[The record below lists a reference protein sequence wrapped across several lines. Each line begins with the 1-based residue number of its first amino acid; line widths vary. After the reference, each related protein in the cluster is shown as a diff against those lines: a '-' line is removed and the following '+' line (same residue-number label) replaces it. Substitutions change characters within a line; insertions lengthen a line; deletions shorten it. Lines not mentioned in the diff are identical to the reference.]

1 LKSEGQT
8 VRVIAFLV
16 VLTLCLTLIGC
27 KSSGAK
33 TAQNQQGGGAAGGLT
48 SQPTDTPR
56 PTPTATPPA
65 NVGGIIAGQVVD
77 NFNRTPPAE
86 ILIALPS
93 EGQGAPVYRSVP
105 TDEQGYF
112 TIVGVKAGQQYQL
125 IARSRDGKQA
135 GTLAVSP
142 PNARVI
148 IRVSE
153 ETPAPAVPGGF
164 APAPKPKGVEILE
177 PIGES
182 TPKTTP
188 IQDVKPD
195 HIVEGDP
202 PRKDVRIDIPGI
214 KPKPPPPPPPP
225 STSSN
230 PRPAFGMTAVEPLT
244 AGPSAV
250 PSCLKTGDQLTNF
263 ALAGLDGRPWE
274 YKRDRVGKLVLL
286 DFWKTTCPP
295 CRASIQNHLL
305 PLTDRYGRLGLEV
318 IGIAYEDASVYPTFA
333 DQQQAV
339 TNTAARLHI
348 NYRILMGSGWETC
361 PVRKQFA
368 VGPLPTLVLINDD
381 GKIVWRS
388 EGLSEVQ
395 YESLK
400 VVIKKELGIR

>member
-1 LKSEGQT
+1 M
-8 VRVIAFLV
+8 RVIALLT
-16 VLTLCLTLIGC
+16 VLTLCLTLSGC

-33 TAQNQQGGGAAGGLT
+33 TAQNQQGGASGTIT
-48 SQPTDTPR
+48 SPPSERTPPPTV
-56 PTPTATPPA
+56 TPTA

-112 TIVGVKAGQQYQL
+112 TIVGVKPGQQYQL

-153 ETPAPAVPGGF
+153 ETPAPAMPGGF
-164 APAPKPKGVEILE
+164 SPAPKPVDVTPSPAPSKPKVQ
-177 PIGES
+177 IGDPYSDS
-182 TPKTTP
+182 TPRGGP
-188 IQDVKPD
+188 GPDVKPE
-195 HIVEGDP
+195 HIAGGDP
-202 PRKDVRIDIPGI
+202 RRPMTIEIRG
-214 KPKPPPPPPPP
+214 PKPPPQPTPPTNTIPAPPPGP
-225 STSSN
+225 SLI
-230 PRPAFGMTAVEPLT
+230 EPLS
-244 AGPSAV
+244 AGAAAV
-250 PSCLKTGDQLTNF
+250 PSCVKSADHLTNF

-295 CRASIQNHLL
+295 CRATIQNHLI
-305 PLTDRYGRLGLEV
+305 PLADRYGRLGLEV
-318 IGIAYEDASVYPTFA
+318 IGIDYEDASVYQTFQ

-339 TNTAARLHI
+339 ASFAGRYRI

-368 VGPLPTLVLINDD
+368 VGPLPTLVLINEQ
-381 GKIVWRS
+381 GQIIWRS
-388 EGLSEVQ
+388 EGLSDVQ

-400 VVIKKELGIR
+400 VIIKKELGIR

>member
-1 LKSEGQT
+1 
-8 VRVIAFLV
+8 VRGIAFLT
-16 VLTLCLTLIGC
+16 VLTLCLTLSGC

-33 TAQNQQGGGAAGGLT
+33 TAQNQQGSGVPGSVT
-48 SQPTDTPR
+48 SRPTDTPAT
-56 PTPTATPPA
+56 TPTATPAA

-77 NFNRTPPAE
+77 NFNRTPPAD

-93 EGQGAPVYRSVP
+93 EGQGAPVYRSVQ

-112 TIVGVKAGQQYQL
+112 TIVGVKPGQQYQL

-164 APAPKPKGVEILE
+164 TPAPKQPKGVEILE

-182 TPKTTP
+182 TPKTSP

-195 HIVEGDP
+195 HIVGGDP
-202 PRKDVRIDIPGI
+202 PRKDSTIKIPGI
-214 KPKPPPPPPPP
+214 APKPPPSAPP
-225 STSSN
+225 TSSIS
-230 PRPAFGMTAVEPLT
+230 RPQLELGAVEPLT
-244 AGPSAV
+244 PGPSAV
-250 PSCLKTGDQLTNF
+250 PSCFKSGDQLTNF
-263 ALAGLDGRPWE
+263 ALAGLDGKPWE

-295 CRASIQNHLL
+295 CRASIQNHLI

-339 TNTAARLHI
+339 TNTAARLRI

-368 VGPLPTLVLINDD
+368 VGPLPTLVLINDE
-381 GKIVWRS
+381 GKIIWRS

>member
-1 LKSEGQT
+1 
-8 VRVIAFLV
+8 VRVIAFLI

-33 TAQNQQGGGAAGGLT
+33 DAQNQQGGGAAGGLT
-48 SQPTDTPR
+48 PR
-56 PTPTATPPA
+56 PTETPITPPAPAA

-77 NFNRTPPAE
+77 NFNRTPAAE

-112 TIVGVKAGQQYQL
+112 TIVGVKPGQQYQL

-153 ETPAPAVPGGF
+153 ETPAPAMPNGF
-164 APAPKPKGVEILE
+164 NPAPKPVDPTG
-177 PIGES
+177 PT
-182 TPKTTP
+182 TPKVQ
-188 IQDVKPD
+188 I
-195 HIVEGDP
+195 GDP
-202 PRKDVRIDIPGI
+202 YSEANPGTGPGSGI
-214 KPKPPPPPPPP
+214 KPQPEHIARDPRRPDPPIMEIRVGPKPPPQPKPP
-225 STSSN
+225 TSSI
-230 PRPAFGMTAVEPLT
+230 PGPTPGPTLIEPLS
-244 AGPSAV
+244 AGPAAV
-250 PSCLKTGDQLTNF
+250 PSCLKTSDQLTNF

-274 YKRDRVGKLVLL
+274 YKRDRVGKVVLL

-295 CRASIQNHLL
+295 CRASIQNHLI
-305 PLTDRYGRLGLEV
+305 PLTALYGRLGLEV

-339 TNTAARLHI
+339 TNVAARLHI
-348 NYRILMGSGWETC
+348 NYRILMGSGWESC

-368 VGPLPTLVLINDD
+368 VGPLPTLVLINDE
-381 GKIVWRS
+381 GKIIWRS